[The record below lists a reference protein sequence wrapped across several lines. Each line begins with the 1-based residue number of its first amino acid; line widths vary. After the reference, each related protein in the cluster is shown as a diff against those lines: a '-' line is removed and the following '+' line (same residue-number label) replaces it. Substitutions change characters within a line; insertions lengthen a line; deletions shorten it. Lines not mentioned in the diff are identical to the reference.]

1 MTEILALIPARGGSK
16 SIPRKNIRPFAGHP
30 LIAWSIAAA
39 RAAETVTRIIVSTD
53 DEEIAAVARRYG
65 AEVPFM
71 RPPELAQD
79 DTPDLPVFEHA
90 LRVLEEG
97 ENYRP
102 EIIVHLRPTSPLR
115 KVWHID
121 QAVLRLLE
129 RPEAD
134 SIRSVSPPSQN
145 PFKMYRIGADGL
157 LQALVE
163 VPGMPEAYNMP
174 RQALPAVYWHNGY
187 IDAFWADTVME
198 QHSVSG
204 RRILPLTL
212 SAEEW
217 IDLDTPEDWARAENL
232 VQRGSITPDDLG
244 FEVQGTGSRD

>member
-129 RPEAD
+129 HPEAD

-198 QHSVSG
+198 QHSMSG

>member
-129 RPEAD
+129 HPEAD

-145 PFKMYRIGADGL
+145 PFKIYRIGADGL

-198 QHSVSG
+198 QHSMSG